1 MEDDKLLQD
10 LKNTKEEL
18 AKVRVILN
26 NLKDKLMDAELDA
39 ALYKSHHEY
48 ERTICYTEVKLGYF
62 ERIWYAIL
70 RGSVTNHIR
79 GL

>member
-18 AKVRVILN
+18 AKVRVVLN
-26 NLKDKLMDAELDA
+26 NLKDELMVAENDSA
-39 ALYKSHHEY
+39 FYESHYKY
-48 ERTICYTEVKLGYF
+48 EQSICDTEVKLGYF